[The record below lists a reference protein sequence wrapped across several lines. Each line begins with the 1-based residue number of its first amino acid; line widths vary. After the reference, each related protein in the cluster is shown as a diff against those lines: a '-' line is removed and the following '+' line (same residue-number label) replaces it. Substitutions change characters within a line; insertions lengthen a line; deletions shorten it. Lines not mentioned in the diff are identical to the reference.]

1 MGACGCCQRRMAA
14 PPVASHGA
22 APPVASHDGA
32 ARIAPGGAWEVID
45 HADAPLAPDEDLR
58 DATDLVKATANA
70 LGCTIQEVDVTQTP
84 MAGPSAALPPPTVVD
99 HAYLMAIRAWEVEI
113 KAIDNWLQII
123 SISVRARLRQKRLF
137 HCLGFRL
144 QARFQ
149 TAATTKP
156 TVNSWAGLVR
166 KMLIRKRAARIW
178 AHLGQFLNHRKLA
191 GCA

>member
-1 MGACGCCQRRMAA
+1 MAA
-14 PPVASHGA
+14 PPVARSHGA

-32 ARIAPGGAWEVID
+32 APIARGAWEVID

-58 DATDLVKATANA
+58 DGD
-70 LGCTIQEVDVTQTP
+70 VD
-84 MAGPSAALPPPTVVD
+84 AAAAVVAD
-99 HAYLMAIRAWEVEI
+99 HEYLMSIRAWEVTM
-113 KAIDNWLQII
+113 KAIDDWLQI
-123 SISVRARLRQKRLF
+123 SISVMARLRQKKLF

-144 QARFQ
+144 QAHFQ